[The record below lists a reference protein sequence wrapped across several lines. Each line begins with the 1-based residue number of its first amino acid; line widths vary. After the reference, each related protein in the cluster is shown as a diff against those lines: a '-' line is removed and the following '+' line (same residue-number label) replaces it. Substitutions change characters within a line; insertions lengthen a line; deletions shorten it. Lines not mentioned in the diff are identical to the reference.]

1 MLPASALGPAS
12 LSHAGR
18 APIPARF
25 QLLKDGT
32 FVKRLS
38 PFFVLVLLVVL
49 CTLAISSTALG
60 TQNAAPGP
68 LPYPMTPSSQVE
80 PPEGLSA
87 QDWSQILALLPATEA
102 PQDLAAAGAL
112 LAQGSLESLDQQAYL
127 KASNTDAYDNFGDS
141 VAVCGDT
148 VVVGAPWEDSSATG
162 VGGNQDD
169 NNALDAGAAYVFVR
183 SGTAWSQQA
192 YLKAS
197 NAGAGDGF
205 GGSVAVSGD
214 TVVVGA
220 SNEDSSAGAA
230 YVFVRSGTA
239 WSQQAYLKASNPGA
253 SDRFGISVAVSGDTV
268 VVGAHWEDS
277 SATGVGGKQD
287 DNNALEAGAAYV
299 FVRSG
304 TAWSQQAYLKASNAG
319 AGDGFGFSVAVSGDT
334 VVVGASGEDSGATGV
349 GGNQDDNN
357 ASFSGAAYVFVR
369 SGTTWS
375 QQAYLKASNTG
386 AGDEFGCSV
395 AVSGDTVVVG
405 ALDEDGSVS
414 GAGAAYVFVRSGTT
428 WSQQAY
434 LKASNPGAGDEFG
447 SSVAVSGDTVV
458 VGARDEGGSASD
470 AGAAYV
476 FVRSG
481 TAWSQQAYL
490 KASRTDVDDSFG
502 CSVAVSGDTV
512 VVGAQR
518 EDSNAAGVNGDDS
531 NNDVD
536 DAGAAYVFVQIYHTL
551 TYLSTSGGSLQGDTL
566 QIVSEGADGTPVLAV
581 PDEGY
586 LFAGWSDWV
595 RDNPRTDIQVTSN
608 ITVRAR
614 FAPIPEPPLPVVY
627 SVSAAVTQGEGSVS
641 PAAQWVLAGKSA
653 TIDITSAPGYHLSE
667 ITVDGKRVPL
677 ANPFIIADVADHH
690 RVQIGFAPDEVP
702 IPFAVLDV
710 PQDHELYPAIVYLA
724 ERGIIAGYGDGN
736 FGPYDPILRAQVAK
750 MLVLAL
756 GGDWGHPYGDIPDF
770 IDVPNDGSPY
780 PYSFVMSAARAGVVV
795 GYADGRFR
803 PYKAI
808 TRMQLVRMVVRAASE
823 LLEEPPAGYDPG
835 FADVTDATD
844 RALLAK
850 AHYNGLI
857 DGTAPGTFSPAMPAT
872 RGEAA
877 YALYRVLLLKEQGP
891 Q

>member
-197 NAGAGDGF
+197 NAGAVDGF

-357 ASFSGAAYVFVR
+357 ASFS
-369 SGTTWS
+369 
-375 QQAYLKASNTG
+375 
-386 AGDEFGCSV
+386 
-395 AVSGDTVVVG
+395 
-405 ALDEDGSVS
+405 
-414 GAGAAYVFVRSGTT
+414 GAAYVFVRSGTT

-702 IPFAVLDV
+702 IPFAFLDV

-857 DGTAPGTFSPAMPAT
+857 DGTAPGTFSPATPAT

-877 YALYRVLLLKEQGP
+877 YALYRVLLLKEQALD
-891 Q
+891 